1 MRKTLFLLLLSI
13 LITLIIFFI
22 VATTEAEAQT
32 VQNTRRHDIWSGSWD
47 TFAAV
52 QDSNTAENDT
62 IWFNYNVG
70 SDSVFYTEAFK
81 VWPFMDIFAT
91 VVDSFTVDRDSV
103 KFIVRFLQS
112 GESFDTTAASQFVRV
127 KNLSWKST
135 SSHTEADTL
144 TAVGYYAANITE
156 EPIYVA
162 RWGRLAVECFEDNG
176 CRTGNY
182 IFLTIT
188 GWNNFK

>member
-1 MRKTLFLLLLSI
+1 
-13 LITLIIFFI
+13 
-22 VATTEAEAQT
+22 
-32 VQNTRRHDIWSGSWD
+32 
-47 TFAAV
+47 
-52 QDSNTAENDT
+52 
-62 IWFNYNVG
+62 
-70 SDSVFYTEAFK
+70 
-81 VWPFMDIFAT
+81 MDVFAT

-144 TAVGYYAANITE
+144 TAVGRYFANITE
-156 EPIYVA
+156 EPIYVG
-162 RWGRLAVECFEDNG
+162 RWGRFAVECFEENG
-176 CRTGNY
+176 HLDGNY
-182 IFLTIT
+182 IFLIVT

>member
-1 MRKTLFLLLLSI
+1 MKKTLFLLLLSI
-13 LITLIIFFI
+13 LIALIIFLI
-22 VATTEAEAQT
+22 VATTEAQE
-32 VQNTRRHDIWSGSWD
+32 VQNTRRWDLWSGSWD
-47 TFAAV
+47 TFTAI

-81 VWPFMDIFAT
+81 VWPFMDVFAT
-91 VVDSFTVDRDSV
+91 VVDSFDTDRDSV
-103 KFIVRFLQS
+103 QFIVRFLQS
-112 GESFDTTAASQFVRV
+112 GESFDTTAASNFVRV

-144 TAVGYYAANITE
+144 EAVGRYAANITE
-156 EPIYVA
+156 EPVYVA

-176 CRTGNY
+176 HRTGNY
-182 IFLTIT
+182 MFLTIT